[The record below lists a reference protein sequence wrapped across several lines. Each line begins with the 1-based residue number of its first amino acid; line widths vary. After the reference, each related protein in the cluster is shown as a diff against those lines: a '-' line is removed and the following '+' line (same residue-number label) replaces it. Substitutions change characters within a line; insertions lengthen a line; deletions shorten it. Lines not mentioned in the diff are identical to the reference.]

1 MEKIMRSAN
10 KLEAINQKIAE
21 LTKQQKAVESKII
34 NSLSKRIA
42 AILIRKRLTNID
54 VPAFLK
60 KIENII
66 DEMNAK

>member
-1 MEKIMRSAN
+1 MKNAS
-10 KLEAINQKIAE
+10 KLDAINQKIAE

-34 NSLSKRIA
+34 DSLSKRIA
-42 AILIRKRLTNID
+42 AILIKKRLTNID

-66 DEMNAK
+66 DEIDTK

>member
-1 MEKIMRSAN
+1 MRSAN

>member
-1 MEKIMRSAN
+1 MKNAN
-10 KLEAINQKIAE
+10 KLEAINQKIAD

-34 NSLSKRIA
+34 DSLSKRIA
-42 AILIRKRLTNID
+42 NILIKRRLSNID